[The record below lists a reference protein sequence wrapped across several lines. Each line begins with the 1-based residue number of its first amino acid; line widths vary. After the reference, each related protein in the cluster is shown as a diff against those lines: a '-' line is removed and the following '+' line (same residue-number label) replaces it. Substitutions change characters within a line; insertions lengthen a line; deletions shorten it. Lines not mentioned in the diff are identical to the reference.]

1 MVTAVIRAITPELV
15 ADTAAI
21 HAASVAFL
29 TNSIGCE
36 GTAAVE
42 LAEVN
47 PFLHILN
54 MA

>member
-1 MVTAVIRAITPELV
+1 MVATVIRAITPELV

-36 GTAAVE
+36 GRAVDE
-42 LAEVN
+42 T
-47 PFLHILN
+47 LN
-54 MA
+54 MAESTNLQFH